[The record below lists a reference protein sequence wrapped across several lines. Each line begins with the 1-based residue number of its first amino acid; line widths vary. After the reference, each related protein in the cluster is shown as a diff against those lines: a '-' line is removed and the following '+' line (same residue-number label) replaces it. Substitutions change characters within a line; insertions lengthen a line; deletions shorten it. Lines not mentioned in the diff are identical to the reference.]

1 MNLCVI
7 LIFLLFMHIIKS
19 LNLRSMESVVDQ
31 NNLLKANGI
40 DIIKFLNL
48 NEVLLA
54 KNSTEVQEAEI
65 LKHKSKQKNIF
76 NHLSEEI

>member
-7 LIFLLFMHIIKS
+7 LIFLFFMHFIKS

-31 NNLLKANGI
+31 NNLLLAKGI

-48 NEVLLA
+48 NEVLLG

-65 LKHKSKQKNIF
+65 LKHKSNHF
-76 NHLSEEI
+76 NHFSEKIRY